1 MKKTITL
8 IMMFVLSV
16 GFLMA
21 QGVFTYQTV
30 VVDGQG
36 KLVVNKPVNAKV
48 TITDDQSH
56 TFVQSGLSGT
66 TSNNGLLVLSIGDNS
81 SSDFNNMNW
90 ENATITLEY
99 TAQDVV
105 VPVDYSRIPAVP
117 YALQTNDEL
126 TTAKIVEYIKGASM
140 EDVREILDAMDHGT
154 PNLKD
159 TLMATVVDSV
169 KANYKLAKQVFM
181 DYVAHATAHDLDTLY
196 ESLLSNQGLTSR
208 LNEITVQFLED
219 STEMVYDILRQY
231 ALNLTADDVNAI
243 IAAVPDTVKSYMV
256 NKAFEY
262 METGDAKQ
270 KLLIPVVMDY
280 VRHATTSDVYALIS
294 SIRNNP
300 NGLYDTMLNKF
311 NSWMDDYFAHH
322 YTGGNN
328 NSFVQTLVNDSMDA
342 RYYTCDTQVDLCQ
355 LKQDLEELNTQTCF
369 AMYPNDA
376 SYFNFGQIN
385 GQNNI
390 VGSFA
395 YTGTQAFN
403 VYVES
408 VNVPIT
414 DVTTANVD
422 PSNVT
427 IEKTTSGTNKIVEV
441 TIPYSAFSSVI
452 STYHLDEL
460 NSFEVKLIITS
471 DCLPGNHSV
480 TVWGYYSAAQ

>member
-1 MKKTITL
+1 
-8 IMMFVLSV
+8 MFVLSV

-270 KLLIPVVMDY
+270 KLLIPVIMDY

-342 RYYTCDTQVDLCQ
+342 RYYSCDTEVDVCQ
-355 LKQDLEELNTQTCF
+355 LRHDLDSLNSCLKVSNQQAVSFSLGDGDVFVATINYQGTEAFEVLVSVLLPDKESPVEFNTQSSYINKHYNDQNIIRIAIPMSALSPDWVSKFNWTITICSTC
-369 AMYPNDA
+369 NNCLD
-376 SYFNFGQIN
+376 NN
-385 GQNNI
+385 GK
-390 VGSFA
+390 
-395 YTGTQAFN
+395 
-403 VYVES
+403 
-408 VNVPIT
+408 
-414 DVTTANVD
+414 
-422 PSNVT
+422 T
-427 IEKTTSGTNKIVEV
+427 IEGHYLE
-441 TIPYSAFSSVI
+441 
-452 STYHLDEL
+452 
-460 NSFEVKLIITS
+460 
-471 DCLPGNHSV
+471 
-480 TVWGYYSAAQ
+480 